1 MLLFFHPFELAGDSE
16 YYKKLERRNANYYNN
31 DSILVLSEQFQ
42 SGDFHGTRKNFYET
56 GEMYI
61 ITQWE
66 NGVKNGKFVQYFING
81 EINIKANYLRGIYDG
96 EYTSYN
102 TDGTL
107 FFTGFYKRGIRKGE
121 WKYYSNGI
129 LDKITH
135 E

>member
-1 MLLFFHPFELAGDSE
+1 MT
-16 YYKKLERRNANYYNN
+16 
-31 DSILVLSEQFQ
+31 QF
-42 SGDFHGTRKNFYET
+42 
-56 GEMYI
+56 I
-61 ITQWE
+61 I
-66 NGVKNGKFVQYFING
+66 

>member
-1 MLLFFHPFELAGDSE
+1 
-16 YYKKLERRNANYYNN
+16 
-31 DSILVLSEQFQ
+31 
-42 SGDFHGTRKNFYET
+42 
-56 GEMYI
+56 YI